1 MCKRIGRPQDQEGE
15 IEGGVSAG
23 KPVATPDDRV
33 TSPVSAGSSKEEDSK
48 LLEQHNL
55 ITGDAFK
62 DELRTRSLR

>member
-1 MCKRIGRPQDQEGE
+1 MDSATDQEGE

-33 TSPVSAGSSKEEDSK
+33 TSPISAGSGKEEESNR
-48 LLEQHNL
+48 LEQHNL

-62 DELRTRSLR
+62 EDFGRDRCE